1 MNLTEE
7 QYLAHYGILRRSGR
21 YPWGSGG
28 PEFGGRTQPARNK
41 TFINYVDGLRAEGM
55 NDTDIARGMGISTTQ
70 LRAAKSIAKN
80 QIKAANIS
88 QAERLRARGYSNV
101 AIAETMGLSG
111 ESTVR
116 ALLAPGAKD
125 RADILTSTADMLRK
139 EVEDKRYI
147 DIGVGVENHVGVSKE
162 RLNTA
167 VAMLREEGYPVHSIK
182 VQQIGTGKDTELKI
196 LAAPGTTWKEVQQ
209 NRAMIQQIIPKSDN
223 GGITFGGLKKHEPIS
238 IHPDRVGI
246 RYDEDGGAKAD
257 GVIFVRPGVEDV
269 SLGKARYAQVRVKV
283 GNDHYLKGMAMYK
296 DDLPAGV
303 DIVFNTNKSKTEG
316 KLAVMKPMKDDSD
329 LPFGSVT
336 RPLLVNPG
344 APNEHVNS
352 AMNIVNEEGNWGEW
366 SKTLSSQMLSKQN
379 PVLARTQLDMT
390 FERRK
395 QELADIRALTN
406 PVIRRKMLETY
417 ADETDSASVHLKAAA
432 LPRQASHVIL
442 PIESMPPNQIYAPNH
457 NDGERVVL
465 IRHPHGGTFEIP
477 ELTVNNRNP
486 EARRLLARGGRA
498 PIDAVGIHHSVAERL
513 SGADFDGDTVLVI
526 PNPGGKIKTSPAL
539 KQLENFNPR
548 TTYKA
553 FEGMTPIGNRK
564 QREMG
569 DISNLITDMTI
580 KGAPH
585 DEIARAVRHSM
596 VVIDAEKHNLNYK
609 QSAVD
614 NGIAKLKTQYQGSAK
629 AGASTLISRARSR
642 KDVPHRKPRPQS
654 EGGPIDRAT
663 GRKVFVET
671 GKVRV
676 LPTGQTVPVT
686 IRSRKLAETED
697 AATLSSGTV
706 MEKIYVEHSNNLKS
720 LANQARLASLTP
732 ITRKM
737 SPSAKKTYSG
747 EVTSLNAKLN
757 LALKNAPRERQAQL
771 LANAVVKAKRDAN
784 PNLDKDDIKKIKFQA
799 LAEARIR
806 TGAGKQ
812 RIHIEDKEWD
822 AIQAG
827 AISSS
832 KLSQILTNAD
842 LDRVRELATPRAK
855 QLMTRAKTQRAAS
868 MLASGYTRAEV
879 ASALGVSL
887 STLDVATKE

>member
-28 PEFGGRTQPARNK
+28 PEYAGKTQPARNMS
-41 TFINYVDGLRAEGM
+41 FINHVDSLRAAGM
-55 NDTDIARGMGISTTQ
+55 SDTEIAQGMGISTTQ

-88 QAERLRARGYSNV
+88 QAERLRAHGYSNV
-101 AIAETMGLSG
+101 AIAEKMGLAG

-139 EVEDKRYI
+139 EVEDKKYI
-147 DIGVGVENHVGVSKE
+147 DIGVGVENHIGVSKE

-196 LAAPGTTWKEVQQ
+196 LAAPGTSWKEVQQ
-209 NRAMIQQIIPKSDN
+209 NRAAIQQIIPKSDD
-223 GGITFGGLKKHEPIS
+223 GGVTFGGQKKHPPVS
-238 IHPDRVGI
+238 IHPDRVAVK
-246 RYDEDGGAKAD
+246 YAEDGGTKAD

-296 DDLPAGV
+296 DDLPEGV
-303 DIVFNTNKSKTEG
+303 DLVFNTSKSSTGNK
-316 KLAVMKPMKDDSD
+316 LDAMKPMKDDPD

-336 RPLLVNPG
+336 RPLIVNPG
-344 APNEHVNS
+344 SKDEHVKS

-379 PVLARTQLDMT
+379 PSLARTQLDMT
-390 FERRK
+390 LERRK
-395 QELADIRALTN
+395 QELADIKALTN
-406 PVIRRKMLETY
+406 PTIRRKMLETY
-417 ADETDSASVHLKAAA
+417 ADETDSAAVHLKAAA

-442 PIESMPPNQIYAPNH
+442 PISSMPPTQIYAPNH
-457 NDGERVVL
+457 VDGERVVL

-477 ELTVNNRNP
+477 ELTVNNRNA

-526 PNPGGKIKTSPAL
+526 PNPGGRIKTSPAL
-539 KQLENFNPR
+539 KELENFNPR
-548 TTYKA
+548 TTYKG
-553 FEGMTPIGNRK
+553 FEGMKPIGNRK

-580 KGAPH
+580 KGASH

-609 QSAVD
+609 QSAID
-614 NGIAKLKTQYQGSAK
+614 NGIASLKAKYQGSPK
-629 AGASTLISRARSR
+629 AGAATLISRARSR
-642 KDVPHRKPRPQS
+642 QDVPHRKPRPQS
-654 EGGPIDRAT
+654 EGGPIDKAT

-671 GKVRV
+671 GKVKV
-676 LPTGQTVPVT
+676 LPTGEAVPVT
-686 IRSRKLAETED
+686 IRSRKLAETDD
-697 AATLSSGTV
+697 AATLSSGTP
-706 MEKIYVEHSNNLKS
+706 MEKIYVEHSNNLKG
-720 LANQARLASLTP
+720 LANQARLASLDTVP
-732 ITRKM
+732 LRY
-737 SPSAKKTYSG
+737 SPSAKKTYGS

-784 PNLDKDDIKKIKFQA
+784 PDLDKDSLKKIKFQA

-832 KLSQILTNAD
+832 KLSKILANAD
-842 LDRVRELATPRAK
+842 LDRVRELATPRSA
-855 QLMTRAKTQRAAS
+855 QLMTRAKTQRAKA
-868 MLASGYTRAEV
+868 MLDSGYTRAEI

-887 STLDVATKE
+887 STLDQATK